1 MQRLLYEYKMRK
13 TLYKME
19 GELSDIGMKIRTLQR
34 EKYVLEEIIKAVRDN
49 EYIIDEGD
57 R

>member
-1 MQRLLYEYKMRK
+1 
-13 TLYKME
+13 ME

>member
-13 TLYKME
+13 TLYKLE
-19 GELSDIGMKIRTLQR
+19 GELSDIEMKIRTLQR
-34 EKYVLEEIIKAVRDN
+34 EKYVLEEIINAVRDN
-49 EYIIDEGD
+49 EYIIDEGE